1 MKLAPK
7 FLLPTFALILIGMSV
22 TTWLTYQQSTESI
35 STDAI
40 KKSESTVSSL
50 KSAVELW
57 VKGIHSEIITF
68 SGTSEVIDVLSQG
81 SPLTERGA
89 ELFKGFLSRNSA
101 VNSVLVVNKM
111 GIVKAASRDV
121 MMNLDFSARG
131 WFKEAIKG
139 QDYISLPVY
148 NEQTSMFV
156 FVVTS
161 PVYNNGELIGVV
173 ASGVEIEKF
182 ADRFILANTTEESY
196 PFILAPDG
204 GLLAH
209 PNSELVGKTNIF
221 TSEPYGQYI
230 ASHKKGIEET
240 TSLGV
245 EKLII
250 FEKSPLLGW
259 TLVMAVDK
267 NATFASARHLG
278 LLVICLAIGQ
288 LIVLTLGIWLLLAS
302 NILKP
307 IKKLVSTASQ
317 IAEGDLDTTID
328 ASRADEVGDLQ
339 RALASMVEKL
349 RDVVTEVDNTTDNV
363 ALGSKELASM
373 AQSLSQGAMG
383 QASSIEEVSSSMELM
398 TQNINNSTNN
408 AHETEEIAT
417 KAAKDARESGK
428 AVMGAVSAMTNI
440 AEKIS
445 VIEEIARQTNLL
457 ALNAA
462 IEAARAGESG
472 KGFAVVAAEVR
483 KLAER
488 SGSAASEISEL
499 SHGTVSAAR
508 EAGEMLDRL
517 VPNIEKT
524 AELVQEIAAGSSE
537 QRTGAEQ
544 INSAI
549 AKLDSLSQQN
559 ASASEEMGATSEQL
573 AGNGKQLQ
581 EVMSYFRL
589 TGNGG
594 VQSRGAKPLPL
605 SGGQSEDD
613 FDRL

>member
-7 FLLPTFALILIGMSV
+7 FLLPTFALILIGMSI
-22 TTWLTYQQSTESI
+22 TTWLTYQQSTDSI
-35 STDAI
+35 SADAI

-68 SGTSEVIDVLSQG
+68 SGTSEVIDILSKG
-81 SPLTERGA
+81 SPLTKRGA
-89 ELFKGFLSRNSA
+89 ELFKGYLSRNSA
-101 VNSVLVVNKM
+101 VNSVLIVNKK

-121 MMNLDFSARG
+121 MMNLDFSGRG

-139 QDYISLPVY
+139 KDYISLPVY

-182 ADRFILANTTEESY
+182 AKRFILANATEESY

-209 PNSELVGKTNIF
+209 PNSELVGKANIYKD
-221 TSEPYGQYI
+221 EPYGQYI
-230 ASHKKGIEET
+230 ASHKKGMQET
-240 TSLGV
+240 SSLGID
-245 EKLII
+245 KLII

-267 NATFASARHLG
+267 SAAFASARHLG

-339 RALASMVEKL
+339 RALAFMVEQL
-349 RDVVTEVDNTTDNV
+349 RNVVTEVDKTTDNV

-373 AQSLSQGAMG
+373 AQSLSQGAME

-417 KAAKDARESGK
+417 KSAKDARESGK
-428 AVMGAVSAMTNI
+428 AVMGAVGAMTNI

-499 SHGTVSAAR
+499 SHGTVAAAR

-524 AELVQEIAAGSSE
+524 AGLVQEIAAGSSE

-589 TGNGG
+589 NGSGG
-594 VQSRGAKPLPL
+594 VQSRDAKPLPL
-605 SGGQSEDD
+605 SRGQSDND